1 MSSKGTPSSIVDAA
15 EELFAEQGFA
25 ETTVR
30 QITSRANVNLA
41 AINYHFG
48 SKKGLIQ
55 AVAEKFITPLINELS
70 NQMDCYVDTD
80 VKPALDDLLEILMR
94 ALLIVRSENKN
105 TLPVFMRLLEL
116 AYMNN
121 QEELRDFLIGRYKS
135 RLEHFLRCIR
145 EDSAPME
152 DDEFFWRLHFMLGS
166 MTFTLSNFKTLHSL
180 EKHRFT
186 AKQDETE
193 VEQILH
199 RMIPVLSAGM
209 QARGEK
215 LYFSKV

>member
-1 MSSKGTPSSIVDAA
+1 MRSKGTPSSIVDAA
-15 EELFAEQGFA
+15 EALFAEQGFT

-55 AVAEKFITPLINELS
+55 AVAEKFITPLCNELTD
-70 NQMDCYVDTD
+70 QMHHFLIDNS
-80 VKPALDDLLEILMR
+80 KPSLDELLEMLMR
-94 ALLIVRSENKN
+94 ALLVVRKENNN

-121 QEELRDFLIGRYKS
+121 QDDLRDFLVSRYRGKLDEFIG
-135 RLEHFLRCIR
+135 FIR
-145 EDSAPME
+145 EDASHME
-152 DDEFFWRLHFMLGS
+152 DDEFFWRMHFLLGS
-166 MTFTLSNFKTLHSL
+166 MTFTLSNFQTLLSIEKT
-180 EKHRFT
+180 RFG
-186 AKQDETE
+186 DEGAE

-199 RMIPVLSAGM
+199 RMVPVLSAGL

-215 LYFSKV
+215 RYFSRI